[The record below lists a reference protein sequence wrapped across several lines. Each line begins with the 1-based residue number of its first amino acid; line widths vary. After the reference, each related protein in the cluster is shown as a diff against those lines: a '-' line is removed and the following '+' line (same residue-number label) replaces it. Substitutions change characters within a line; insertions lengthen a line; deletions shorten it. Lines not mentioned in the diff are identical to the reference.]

1 MSYIVEYTTLSGKR
15 IPILHKIFE
24 SAADAESH
32 GRKGVAEGN
41 YRAYAVVEADEK
53 KYRVTAKS
61 LDDNSTFKGGL
72 KSKEA
77 ADKEAE
83 KLRNAKSKRGGKS
96 FDNVKVVTENFN
108 EAAPKLK
115 GDSIKIQR
123 EKDREHAD
131 VMGRHVKSGRKKS
144 YTSTQRSLAKM
155 RGEELPE
162 ANLNEAYIKTT
173 KDAIDTLGA
182 LRKIGKSIETGQ
194 GSYDGNLANMYAN
207 DVYDVISWVENNLDT
222 NEPNYQKVLGPV
234 IELRKKA
241 KSMEREPGS
250 GKDARFGNE
259 IVNTLYPLMQWI
271 EMNAANKTNEGYKEL
286 PKMDTE
292 RYGERAGL
300 EGPFQTMA
308 GKVVYYD
315 PKEGAYYDPDT
326 DMYMTYDEFKALDND
341 RTGMKE
347 ERDIPVKEAVTLDY
361 SRYIRSHGKK
371 PRDTGGATWM
381 FTTAEYGSPEE
392 DDIFQFQGNFAD
404 AKRAAAGWARSRGA
418 DRVYAMESD
427 VNEADDDR
435 NELTKKL
442 FPKKSREEMEK
453 ADRERNRAYN
463 QKRFMKPGKP
473 SRSREWGAYES
484 VSKAEAGTYMKQWYD
499 YSEDFAMLELYVDG
513 KLVDKW
519 SDYFGANETGNP
531 LQAKFI
537 EIAKANGVDPIGLK
551 VVDGEDGDEGV
562 FTSSGLKW
570 NTNEAVAKIACTKC
584 DEVSTA
590 KAWQKNNGFCPK
602 CKTSSQGV
610 AESINEG
617 ISDDAHHMERDHE
630 VQMARSD
637 LYKTANYAI
646 KLHAILKGIS
656 EEQGLEGW
664 MQAKITKAAD
674 YLSSVFHALEYDEL
688 ERSQSEPMMP
698 MESADK
704 EKIQKQIDQTEK
716 HMKSFSGNTSSVKMK
731 KVALQKKIAGL
742 KAKLEEAKKYTPP
755 TQAEIS
761 ADKKKDEKGKAR
773 PSMTAKSINKKTYN
787 ETTTAGGIATAP
799 MPMGKMIKR
808 GKK

>member
-1 MSYIVEYTTLSGKR
+1 
-15 IPILHKIFE
+15 
-24 SAADAESH
+24 
-32 GRKGVAEGN
+32 
-41 YRAYAVVEADEK
+41 
-53 KYRVTAKS
+53 
-61 LDDNSTFKGGL
+61 
-72 KSKEA
+72 
-77 ADKEAE
+77 
-83 KLRNAKSKRGGKS
+83 
-96 FDNVKVVTENFN
+96 
-108 EAAPKLK
+108 
-115 GDSIKIQR
+115 
-123 EKDREHAD
+123 
-131 VMGRHVKSGRKKS
+131 
-144 YTSTQRSLAKM
+144 
-155 RGEELPE
+155 
-162 ANLNEAYIKTT
+162 
-173 KDAIDTLGA
+173 
-182 LRKIGKSIETGQ
+182 
-194 GSYDGNLANMYAN
+194 
-207 DVYDVISWVENNLDT
+207 
-222 NEPNYQKVLGPV
+222 
-234 IELRKKA
+234 
-241 KSMEREPGS
+241 
-250 GKDARFGNE
+250 
-259 IVNTLYPLMQWI
+259 
-271 EMNAANKTNEGYKEL
+271 
-286 PKMDTE
+286 
-292 RYGERAGL
+292 
-300 EGPFQTMA
+300 
-308 GKVVYYD
+308 
-315 PKEGAYYDPDT
+315 
-326 DMYMTYDEFKALDND
+326 
-341 RTGMKE
+341 
-347 ERDIPVKEAVTLDY
+347 
-361 SRYIRSHGKK
+361 
-371 PRDTGGATWM
+371 
-381 FTTAEYGSPEE
+381 
-392 DDIFQFQGNFAD
+392 
-404 AKRAAAGWARSRGA
+404 
-418 DRVYAMESD
+418 
-427 VNEADDDR
+427 
-435 NELTKKL
+435 
-442 FPKKSREEMEK
+442 MEK

>member
-1 MSYIVEYTTLSGKR
+1 MSYIVEYTTLSGNR

-24 SAADAESH
+24 SASDAEAF
-32 GRKGVAEGN
+32 GAEGVGNGN

-61 LDDNSTFKGGL
+61 LDDDSTFKGGL
-72 KSKEA
+72 KSKADAEA
-77 ADKEAE
+77 EAE

-115 GDSIKIQR
+115 GDSIKAQR
-123 EKDREHAD
+123 EQDREHAD
-131 VMGRHVKSGRKKS
+131 AMGRHVKSGRKKS

-241 KSMEREPGS
+241 KGMERELGS

-286 PKMDTE
+286 PKMDTD

-315 PKEGAYYDPDT
+315 PKEGSYYDPDT
-326 DMYMTYDEFKALDND
+326 DRYMSYNEFRALDND
-341 RTGMKE
+341 YSGMQD
-347 ERDIPVKEAVTLDY
+347 ERDIPVKEALTLDY
-361 SRYIRSHGKK
+361 SRYMRSHGKK
-371 PRDTGGATWM
+371 PRMTGPGLFM
-381 FTTAEYGSPEE
+381 FTTKDMGEPDE
-392 DDIFQFQGNFAD
+392 DDVFQFQGSWAD
-404 AKRAAAGWARSRGA
+404 AKRAAAKWAKSKDASRF
-418 DRVYAMESD
+418 YIMENT
-427 VNEADDDR
+427 VN
-435 NELTKKL
+435 N
-442 FPKKSREEMEK
+442 
-453 ADRERNRAYN
+453 N
-463 QKRFMKPGKP
+463 
-473 SRSREWGAYES
+473 
-484 VSKAEAGTYMKQWYD
+484 AG
-499 YSEDFAMLELYVDG
+499 
-513 KLVDKW
+513 LV
-519 SDYFGANETGNP
+519 
-531 LQAKFI
+531 
-537 EIAKANGVDPIGLK
+537 
-551 VVDGEDGDEGV
+551 
-562 FTSSGLKW
+562 
-570 NTNEAVAKIACTKC
+570 EAVAKIACTKC

-590 KAWQKNNGFCPK
+590 KAWEKNNGFCPK
-602 CKTSSQGV
+602 CKTSNQGV

-704 EKIQKQIDQTEK
+704 DKIQKQIDQTEK

-742 KAKLEEAKKYTPP
+742 KAKLEEL
-755 TQAEIS
+755 S
-761 ADKKKDEKGKAR
+761 
-773 PSMTAKSINKKTYN
+773 

-799 MPMGKMIKR
+799 MPTGKMIKR
-808 GKK
+808 KKK